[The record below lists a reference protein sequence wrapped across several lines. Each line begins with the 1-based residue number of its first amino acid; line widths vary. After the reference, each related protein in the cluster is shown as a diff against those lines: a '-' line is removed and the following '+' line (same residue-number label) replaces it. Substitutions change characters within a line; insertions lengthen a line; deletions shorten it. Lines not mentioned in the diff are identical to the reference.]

1 VRRAL
6 AIFILSILLIN
17 TAGFYVYY
25 AVQLRQIHTEM
36 RQALRLRPDDQLE
49 VLRLT
54 KKKYAEVRVDEHEV
68 KVNGKMY
75 DIARVKVSDDS
86 VIVYALHDEKED
98 NLLALMGEI
107 ISKPLKDRSSM
118 PVAIVQFLTLLF
130 VQPHAVTEFFSVKA
144 GIFASE
150 YRFSIQAATP
160 IMESPPPKTA

>member
-1 VRRAL
+1 
-6 AIFILSILLIN
+6 
-17 TAGFYVYY
+17 
-25 AVQLRQIHTEM
+25 M
-36 RQALRLRPDDQLE
+36 RQALKFRPDDQLE

-54 KKKYAEVRVDEHEV
+54 KKKYNEARVDEHEV

-75 DIARVKVSDDS
+75 DIARMKVSEDS

-130 VQPHAVTEFFSVKA
+130 IQPCADTDFFSVTA
-144 GIFASE
+144 GIFVSE
-150 YRFSIQAATP
+150 YRFSMQVAAP
-160 IMESPPPKTA
+160 VMDSPPPKTA

>member
-1 VRRAL
+1 VRKAA
-6 AIFILSILLIN
+6 AISILSILLIN

-25 AVQLRQIHTEM
+25 IVQLRQIRTEM
-36 RQALRLRPDDQLE
+36 RQALQLRPDDQLE

-54 KKKYAEVRVDEHEV
+54 KKKYTEVRVDEHEV

-75 DIARVKVSDDS
+75 DIARMKISDDS

-118 PVAIVQFLTLLF
+118 PVEIVQFLTLLF
-130 VQPHAVTEFFSVKA
+130 VQPQSATDFFSVKA
-144 GIFASE
+144 GILVSE
-150 YRFSIQAATP
+150 YQFSIQVATP
-160 IMESPPPKTA
+160 VMDSPPPKKA